1 MNSPRFIQLPSRE
14 ALLSADLQT
23 LDAIVLGADRVREAL
38 FDASRESSIAPLSI
52 ALERLRVLERL
63 ATAHR
68 GLVAERLKDEQSVIL
83 DVRPAS

>member
-1 MNSPRFIQLPSRE
+1 
-14 ALLSADLQT
+14 
-23 LDAIVLGADRVREAL
+23 VLGADRVREAL